1 MNLALTI
8 DLYCTG
14 TSEGAKKAWD
24 SRGRGSDRP
33 TPIKVKSV
41 EEAIPLIRAGKVVE
55 LPDTKSVHTLL
66 EKLAKLNERGQ
77 HYDLCNVTVKGTNL
91 FCADNIGIARIDM
104 PQFSGYPKPGSLA
117 DKLPK
122 DDKGGVNGGEEF
134 IKHLK
139 NIGIA
144 TAAESVPAAFLR
156 SSQREL
162 IGTKVADMMEKKGRS
177 LLSKKP
183 IQTADDVRGLRLRVP
198 EIPTWVEMAKALGA
212 NPTPIPA
219 GEIYTALQT
228 GVVDAFES
236 PADYILSS
244 RNYEVAGFVTRTH
257 HIFTEVSMMAS
268 ARKMASLPPDVQKVI
283 RDAAVEAVQ
292 KDMWEANLKAQQSA
306 WKIT

>member
-183 IQTADDVRGLRLRVP
+183 IFISRD
-198 EIPTWVEMAKALGA
+198 
-212 NPTPIPA
+212 N
-219 GEIYTALQT
+219 Y
-228 GVVDAFES
+228 VVDGHHRWAAIVGLDAGTKRFGNLRMNVYRVDAPISE
-236 PADYILSS
+236 ILQIGKKWSK
-244 RNYEVAGFVTRTH
+244 EFG
-257 HIFTEVSMMAS
+257 IDP
-268 ARKMASLPPDVQKVI
+268 KG
-283 RDAAVEAVQ
+283 VE
-292 KDMWEANLKAQQSA
+292 
-306 WKIT
+306 